1 MRFGS
6 ARSKPPAVPMS
17 VAPSP
22 SSRPPR
28 SARGT
33 EPPAFADDDRS
44 KTEPG
49 VYPED
54 RARTEPG
61 LPAEAIAGLAPEEA
75 PPSTVRDVEC
85 YDGAPVQG
93 DLETPS
99 WLTCQDDVPQ
109 SINVRRCRLEVIS
122 GPGTGQSVELAQPTI
137 VIGRKGADLTIDDP
151 SLSRLHAELYLE
163 ASGYRLRD
171 LGSTNGTHV
180 RGVKIVEA
188 YIKPDSVISLGKSEV
203 RFQALPDAVIAP
215 LWQSPR
221 LCGLVGQSTAM
232 RYLFE
237 LIERIAASDATV
249 LISGETGSGKEGVA
263 DAIHERSPRAKKPFV
278 VLDCSAIPA
287 QLFEDQLFGH
297 EAGAFTG
304 ATRAAVGV
312 FEAAHGGTLFLDEI
326 GELPLELQAKLLRAV
341 ETRTIRRVGGT
352 KAIHCDVRVLAATNR
367 DLAVEVNRG
376 TFRADLYFR
385 LAVAKLAVPPLRDRR
400 EDIPLLVEHF
410 SDQLGAKPP
419 AEFMTWALAQPWP
432 GNVRE
437 LRNAVERAT
446 VLPSQPPGSHGPGP
460 TTSAWPSVD
469 VAVPFKV
476 AKQRV
481 VDEFDR
487 RYLEAL
493 MSAHDGNISAAAR
506 AAGVDRMSIYKM
518 MRRLGIAGAD
528 DVKGAPRERAPT
540 ANGLHGGA
548 GTISD
553 DPALDDDE

>member
-1 MRFGS
+1 MRIGS
-6 ARSKPPAVPMS
+6 HRP
-17 VAPSP
+17 
-22 SSRPPR
+22 RPPR
-28 SARGT
+28 FPTDRGTPEPAPARLPVRAARGT
-33 EPPAFADDDRS
+33 EPP
-44 KTEPG
+44 P
-49 VYPED
+49 VED

-61 LPAEAIAGLAPEEA
+61 LPTDALPALP
-75 PPSTVRDVEC
+75 PHDDQPSTMPEGGC
-85 YDGAPVQG
+85 YSGEVVQG

-109 SINVRRCRLEVIS
+109 SINVRRCRLEVVS
-122 GPGTGQSVELAQPTI
+122 GPALGQSVELAQPTI
-137 VIGRKGADLTIDDP
+137 VIGRKGADLTIDDG
-151 SLSRLHAELYLE
+151 SLSRLHAELCLE
-163 ASGYRLRD
+163 VGGYRLRD
-171 LGSTNGTHV
+171 LGSTNGTYV
-180 RGVKIVEA
+180 RGVKVVEA
-188 YIKPDSVISLGKSEV
+188 YIKPDTVISLGKSEV
-203 RFQALPDAVIAP
+203 RFIALPDAVIAP
-215 LWQSPR
+215 LWQQPR
-221 LCGLVGQSTAM
+221 LCGLVGQSSQM

-237 LIERIAASDATV
+237 LIERIARSEATV
-249 LISGETGSGKEGVA
+249 LISGETGTGKEGVA
-263 DAIHERSPRAKKPFV
+263 DAIHERSPRAKGPFI

-304 ATRAAVGV
+304 ATRASTGV

-352 KAIHCDVRVLAATNR
+352 KPIHCDVRVLAATNR

-385 LAVAKLAVPPLRDRR
+385 LAVAKLSVPPLRDRR

-410 SDQLGAKPP
+410 CEQLGGQTPP
-419 AEFMTWALAQPWP
+419 AEFLSWAMSQPWP

-446 VLPSQPPGSHGPGP
+446 VLPSHPPGAHGPSP
-460 TTSAWPSVD
+460 SPNAWPAID
-469 VAVPFKV
+469 VGVPFKV
-476 AKQRV
+476 AKQRL

-493 MSAHDGNISAAAR
+493 MATHDGNISAAAR

-518 MRRLGIAGAD
+518 MRRLGIAGPD
-528 DVKGAPRERAPT
+528 EVGKEPPRNGRAAT
-540 ANGLHGGA
+540 AVGSGGA
-548 GTISD
+548 GTVTE